1 MPELRKNFA
10 RDLSDRVVKWLPE
23 RVTDVVVT
31 GGGGEFFWEDLQPL
45 LKNAGL
51 RAHLVQPSRKANALG
66 QYVYG
71 EAQLVRR

>member
-1 MPELRKNFA
+1 
-10 RDLSDRVVKWLPE
+10 
-23 RVTDVVVT
+23 VVVT

-71 EAQLVRR
+71 EAQLARR